1 MKCKECDN
9 LFILGRSK
17 AQAGYR
23 YGRKL
28 YYCKILKRKNGYIN
42 FVGFGDTTRESP
54 LQLKT
59 CPRDCPLRRQNK
71 KKRRQKNESR

>member
-42 FVGFGDTTRESP
+42 FVGFWGHNP
-54 LQLKT
+54 
-59 CPRDCPLRRQNK
+59 
-71 KKRRQKNESR
+71 